1 MESSGSSKDLITIL
15 EVAHP
20 RSDSSSILFLVKLE
34 FGNAGFWE
42 EGKTIV
48 TVEKRLGAKK
58 RTTIKHNQKYYGVD
72 AGIWT
77 LGTNWWK
84 ASALPLPHPR
94 FPVLVNSLSQVV
106 SHP

>member
-1 MESSGSSKDLITIL
+1 MEISGSSKDLITIF

-42 EGKTIV
+42 EENHSNRRKTSRSKEENHHQ
-48 TVEKRLGAKK
+48 TQP
-58 RTTIKHNQKYYGVD
+58 TYHGVD